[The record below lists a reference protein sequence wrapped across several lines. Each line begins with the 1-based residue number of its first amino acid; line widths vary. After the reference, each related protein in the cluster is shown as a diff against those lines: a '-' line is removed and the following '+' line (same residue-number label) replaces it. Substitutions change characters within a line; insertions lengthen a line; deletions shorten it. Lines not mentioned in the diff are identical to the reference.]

1 MDAPLRPAA
10 ATGRSPARSASSA
23 TAATT
28 STTAPT
34 ALSIPVVQRRAVT
47 GHFAGAEWGA
57 LLLTTNGAANIQ
69 LYQIDPQS
77 FTLIKIAECH
87 LGANLHGLERLR
99 IGMSPKDYILAALEG
114 GAILILEYNPKTV
127 HFELIDSER
136 YQSTHHPWLIWGRNM
151 TRDWRSRCVLIGN
164 VEDCKIVYI
173 LVDPVETKLSVSL
186 PMVDA
191 IPGAVLYSVVSVE
204 MAWRNPV
211 FACLEAYLP
220 ASKSGRPPSLHL
232 DNAATSA
239 ASREEAIMTGEKML
253 VYFELDL
260 EQNQAFRRWDQRV
273 DVSANMVIPVPG
285 DAGGV
290 LVCSRN
296 QVVWMHER
304 RTPQQ
309 VPIPRHPS
317 LDLDAD
323 VYLVSST
330 TVRLGSTGSTDSVGG
345 ATGTGTGSGGA
356 AMILVQSIFGDVYQ
370 IEFADHVLTIK
381 FFDAIPQSEQ
391 LFLLSNRFLL
401 ACSLF
406 EYPRVYYLL
415 SVTDDDDPDQPRYS
429 ALDKTDKE
437 DAYFRP
443 RPLRHLTSTLYL
455 AQSGVPN
462 TAAAGGPAPRR
473 APSSATS
480 PAMRTGSSAPDPATA
495 VGYYRGSSLHARTP
509 PASYAAANGR
519 ASPPTVYASAG
530 SPPFTHQQPLLTPP
544 PGYGFAPSPPP
555 AYAVVQSGG
564 GAGYAYQQGQQ
575 PQRAATS
582 SGAYARQRQ
591 PNGAVA
597 YAPPQHRHSMLANPN
612 AGARPVQVQGQGQG
626 YGVGGMQ
633 QQQQQ
638 QQQAPPGYYRVPG
651 GRPQAQ
657 PWPQQQQ
664 QQVVPHPQS
673 HPQYGYPQSQPHAA
687 QAPPGAAMSS
697 RQSSLAY
704 RQQVF
709 EGARTASVRRPRSQ
723 IVHHTPPVSAVP
735 PRMVQADLLA
745 KRQSSLRRTSPPRVD
760 RNGSGS
766 GVVSPPP
773 PTQDMVT
780 PPPMHS
786 NDSGTAP
793 VVAGGGGRAE
803 SPVASVADSG
813 VVPSEEPPATA
824 APSPAVSV
832 DDAKLRKAMELR
844 MYIVNEVYETEQSYA
859 ELLAI
864 MEDKIRKPIEDQKL
878 APAVFCR
885 MVFYGIAEL
894 RLFAKQFLDDL
905 AALLANWDDSSQ
917 LGPLFLAHR
926 DDFAVFHKFV
936 DNYANALSM
945 VRRGEEANPA
955 FRAFNERCKSSRD
968 THRQSVQDYLILPIQ
983 RATRYPLLLKDVRKH
998 TPEDHPDYPVLTM
1011 ALEMMNE
1018 MAAQVNHV
1026 KQHEEE
1032 MTRMFTMFKQVEGC
1046 PPNVIKY
1053 TRRVI
1058 LEAEVAD
1065 VSSGLVS
1072 LVGMG
1077 MGMGG
1082 ALKPTYRLFLL
1093 SDLLLLAK
1101 VHKKKMKFVR
1111 LLDLADIDFTE
1122 EPRGLVCSLT
1132 IKPESMSSQS
1142 LTLVNKHQGESGSVL
1157 QLHYAFAFH
1166 DDKARHGFTLAIT
1179 SKIRATAEQRAKE
1192 GGVFSLPRTL
1202 TKAPAAATTAS
1213 TDNEATP
1220 PTTPVGAV
1228 PHVSSPLAQ
1237 APLTVDV
1244 VATDDAASTA
1254 AGKAHRPVSL
1264 TLPALSIASASSRPM
1279 SGAPVL
1285 PLSIPVPGSGGPTG
1299 RPEITTPVVA
1309 RSPRLAP
1316 PDADDEDVWPTLPMI
1331 ATSPRSSTMSAVAGA
1346 TRIALVPASPGPNRR
1361 TSLIVLTGGNSSESS
1376 ASECDDDED
1385 YEDAEEE
1392 LGDGED
1398 DGEVRDKGMSV
1409 LSARVGSADRCRVSL
1424 GDDVE
1429 TAFSYLDMNDEE
1441 VLPVP
1446 PPTAADGDD
1455 EYAQFPEE
1463 LASAPL
1469 PPPIPSVDLDM
1480 PREASPEMIRDGSPT
1495 PTIVARSLDM
1505 EIGAELSDAPE
1516 AATRNRRSF
1525 TMPRASTDLEAAA
1538 AAAVAAT
1545 TVPVPPVP
1553 ATAAAATTASPSA
1566 IPRQHPMLRKA
1577 ASFRQ
1582 LTRSDTALTTSIR
1595 LLFSSSSS
1603 AEDRPPH
1610 PLAASAPTSRHASQ
1624 DMDGAASP
1632 ETLTPTPA
1640 SSNGSLSSR
1649 LRSGKLLRRAA
1660 SPADPEAVAAATP
1673 RVIVSPAASPPPT
1686 PPPPPPPASSAA
1698 AAVAGKSVS
1707 GRGKHRRGASD
1718 ASLAAPGEGEA
1729 GMKPPGTARKMSW
1742 TAAFGIK
1749 RGKSASSVAD

>member
-1 MDAPLRPAA
+1 MDVPLRPA

-330 TVRLGSTGSTDSVGG
+330 TVRLGGTGSTDSVGG
-345 ATGTGTGSGGA
+345 ATGTGTSGGA

-455 AQSGVPN
+455 AQNGAPI
-462 TAAAGGPAPRR
+462 AGGPAPRR

-480 PAMRTGSSAPDPATA
+480 PAMRTGSSASDPNAAGA

-509 PASYAAANGR
+509 ASYTSNGR
-519 ASPPTVYASAG
+519 PSPPTVYASASAG

-544 PGYGFAPSPPP
+544 PGYAYNAPMPSPPP
-555 AYAVVQSGG
+555 AYSPVHQ
-564 GAGYAYQQGQQ
+564 YQAQGQQ
-575 PQRAATS
+575 QPPQRAATAA
-582 SGAYARQRQ
+582 GAYARRQ
-591 PNGAVA
+591 PNGAA
-597 YAPPQHRHSMLANPN
+597 YAPAHPQHRHSMLANPN
-612 AGARPVQVQGQGQG
+612 AGQRPMQQGQGHG
-626 YGVGGMQ
+626 GGMQ
-633 QQQQQ
+633 QQPPP
-638 QQQAPPGYYRVPG
+638 PPGYYRVPG
-651 GRPQAQ
+651 GRPQAPAQ
-657 PWPQQQQ
+657 AWPQQQQ
-664 QQVVPHPQS
+664 QAVPHPQA
-673 HPQYGYPQSQPHAA
+673 HPQYGYAQSPPHAA
-687 QAPPGAAMSS
+687 QAPPAGAAMSS

-723 IVHHTPPVSAVP
+723 IVHPGQAPVSAVP

-760 RNGSGS
+760 RNGSS

-773 PTQDMVT
+773 PQQDFVT
-780 PPPMHS
+780 PPPMQS
-786 NDSGTAP
+786 NDSGTAA
-793 VVAGGGGRAE
+793 VVVGGGRAD

-813 VVPSEEPPATA
+813 VVPSEEPPTTT

-894 RLFAKQFLDDL
+894 RLFAKRFLDDL

-1011 ALEMMNE
+1011 ALDMMNE

-1202 TKAPAAATTAS
+1202 TKAPAAATAAS
-1213 TDNEATP
+1213 TDNEATT

-1237 APLTVDV
+1237 APLNVDA
-1244 VATDDAASTA
+1244 VATDDVASMA

-1264 TLPALSIASASSRPM
+1264 TLPALSIASSASSRPM

-1285 PLSIPVPGSGGPTG
+1285 PLSIPVPGGGATG

-1316 PDADDEDVWPTLPMI
+1316 PEVDDEGVWPTLPMI

-1376 ASECDDDED
+1376 ASECDDDEE
-1385 YEDAEEE
+1385 YEDAEENVA
-1392 LGDGED
+1392 GEDD
-1398 DGEVRDKGMSV
+1398 DGEVRDKGMSA
-1409 LSARVGSADRCRVSL
+1409 LSARVGGVDRCRVSL

-1446 PPTAADGDD
+1446 PPTAMDGDD

-1480 PREASPEMIRDGSPT
+1480 PREASPEVMRDGSPT
-1495 PTIVARSLDM
+1495 PTIVARSLDL
-1505 EIGAELSDAPE
+1505 EIGIDPADMPE
-1516 AATRNRRSF
+1516 ATTRNRRSF

-1553 ATAAAATTASPSA
+1553 ATAAAATPATPSA

-1603 AEDRPPH
+1603 ASSEDRPPH
-1610 PLAASAPTSRHASQ
+1610 PLASSAPTTRHASQ

-1718 ASLAAPGEGEA
+1718 ASLAAPGEAEA
-1729 GMKPPGTARKMSW
+1729 GVGGKPPGTARKMSW

>member
-1 MDAPLRPAA
+1 MDAPIRPR
-10 ATGRSPARSASSA
+10 GHGPE
-23 TAATT
+23 
-28 STTAPT
+28 P
-34 ALSIPVVQRRAVT
+34 RAVGLLGDRGHHVHDST
-47 GHFAGAEWGA
+47 DRAEHPRRHFAGAEWGA

-317 LDLDAD
+317 LDLEAD

-330 TVRLGSTGSTDSVGG
+330 TVRLGTGSTDG
-345 ATGTGTGSGGA
+345 ATGTGSGSGANG

-455 AQSGVPN
+455 TQNGAP
-462 TAAAGGPAPRR
+462 TAGGPAPRR
-473 APSSATS
+473 APSSAS
-480 PAMRTGSSAPDPATA
+480 PAMRTGSSASDPST
-495 VGYYRGSSLHARTP
+495 
-509 PASYAAANGR
+509 AAAGGR
-519 ASPPTVYASAG
+519 RVLPRPVAARAHTSRELRQRPPVAADRLRVGGAS
-530 SPPFTHQQPLLTPP
+530 SPAFTHQQPLLTPP
-544 PGYGFAPSPPP
+544 PGYAYSAPMPSPPP
-555 AYAVVQSGG
+555 AYSAVRQ
-564 GAGYAYQQGQQ
+564 GYQQQ

-582 SGAYARQRQ
+582 SGAYARRQ

-597 YAPPQHRHSMLANPN
+597 AGYAPPQHRHSMLANPN
-612 AGARPVQVQGQGQG
+612 VGQRLVQQGHG
-626 YGVGGMQ
+626 GGMQ
-633 QQQQQ
+633 QQQ
-638 QQQAPPGYYRVPG
+638 PPGYYRVPG

-657 PWPQQQQ
+657 AQAWPQQQQ
-664 QQVVPHPQS
+664 QQVPHPQA
-673 HPQYGYPQSQPHAA
+673 HPQYGYA
-687 QAPPGAAMSS
+687 QLPPPGTPAGAMSS

-723 IVHHTPPVSAVP
+723 IVHPGQAPVSAVP

-760 RNGSGS
+760 WNGSS
-766 GVVSPPP
+766 GVVAPPP
-773 PTQDMVT
+773 PTQDLVT
-780 PPPMHS
+780 PPPMQS
-786 NDSGTAP
+786 NDSGTAA
-793 VVAGGGGRAE
+793 VVVGGRAE

-813 VVPSEEPPATA
+813 VVPSEEQPT

-844 MYIVNEVYETEQSYA
+844 MYIANEVYETEQSYA
-859 ELLAI
+859 ELLAT

-905 AALLANWDDSSQ
+905 AALMANWDDTSQ

-955 FRAFNERCKSSRD
+955 FRAFNERCKSSKD
-968 THRQSVQDYLILPIQ
+968 THRQSVQDFLILPIQ

-1082 ALKPTYRLFLL
+1082 ALKPAYRLFLL

-1101 VHKKKMKFVR
+1101 VHKKKLKFVR

-1202 TKAPAAATTAS
+1202 TKAPAATAAS
-1213 TDNEATP
+1213 VDNEATT

-1244 VATDDAASTA
+1244 VVADDAASTA

-1264 TLPALSIASASSRPM
+1264 TLPALSIASSASSRPM

-1285 PLSIPVPGSGGPTG
+1285 PLSIPVPGGGAAG

-1316 PDADDEDVWPTLPMI
+1316 PEIDDEGVWPTLPMI

-1398 DGEVRDKGMSV
+1398 VDGEVKDKGMSA
-1409 LSARVGSADRCRVSL
+1409 LSARVSGADRCRVSL

-1441 VLPVP
+1441 VVPVPVP
-1446 PPTAADGDD
+1446 PPTAVDGDD

-1495 PTIVARSLDM
+1495 PTIVARSLDL
-1505 EIGAELSDAPE
+1505 ELGPDPADVPE
-1516 AATRNRRSF
+1516 ATARNRRSF

-1545 TVPVPPVP
+1545 TAPVPPVP
-1553 ATAAAATTASPSA
+1553 ATAAATAATPSA

-1603 AEDRPPH
+1603 EDRPAH
-1610 PLAASAPTSRHASQ
+1610 PLASSAPTTRHASQ
-1624 DMDGAASP
+1624 DMDGAVSP

-1718 ASLAAPGEGEA
+1718 ASLAAPGEGDAA
-1729 GMKPPGTARKMSW
+1729 GKPPGTARKMSW

>member
-1 MDAPLRPAA
+1 MDAPLRTAA

-23 TAATT
+23 TAATTT

-114 GAILILEYNPKTV
+114 GAILILEYNPRTV

-330 TVRLGSTGSTDSVGG
+330 TVRLGGTGSTDSVGG
-345 ATGTGTGSGGA
+345 ATGTGNSGGN

-370 IEFADHVLTIK
+370 IEFTDHVLTIK

-455 AQSGVPN
+455 AQNGVPN
-462 TAAAGGPAPRR
+462 TAAPRR
-473 APSSATS
+473 AASSAMS
-480 PAMRTGSSAPDPATA
+480 PAIRTGSSASDPSTA
-495 VGYYRGSSLHARTP
+495 IGYYRGSSLHARTP

-519 ASPPTVYASAG
+519 PSPPTVYASAAASAG

-544 PGYGFAPSPPP
+544 PGYAFNAPMPSPPP
-555 AYAVVQSGG
+555 AFAAVQSGG
-564 GAGYAYQQGQQ
+564 GAGYGYQQQGQQ

-582 SGAYARQRQ
+582 SGAYARQQRQQ

-612 AGARPVQVQGQGQG
+612 AGQRPVQGGVQ
-626 YGVGGMQ
+626 Q

-638 QQQAPPGYYRVPG
+638 QQQAPPPGYYRVPG
-651 GRPQAQ
+651 GRPQA
-657 PWPQQQQ
+657 WPQQQQ
-664 QQVVPHPQS
+664 QPQQQQSQVPLPHP
-673 HPQYGYPQSQPHAA
+673 HPQYGYPAPHAA
-687 QAPPGAAMSS
+687 QQPPAGGAMSS

-735 PRMVQADLLA
+735 PRMVQADSLA

-760 RNGSGS
+760 RNGSS
-766 GVVSPPP
+766 CGVVSPPP
-773 PTQDMVT
+773 DLVA
-780 PPPMHS
+780 PPPMQS
-786 NDSGTAP
+786 YDSGTAP
-793 VVAGGGGRAE
+793 VVVGGGGRAD

-813 VVPSEEPPATA
+813 VVPSEEQPTVQ
-824 APSPAVSV
+824 SPAVSV

-1058 LEAEVAD
+1058 LETEVAD

-1111 LLDLADIDFTE
+1111 LLDLADIDFAE

-1202 TKAPAAATTAS
+1202 TKAPAAATAAR
-1213 TDNEATP
+1213 TDNEATT

-1237 APLTVDV
+1237 APLTVDAV
-1244 VATDDAASTA
+1244 VADDTASTT

-1264 TLPALSIASASSRPM
+1264 TLPALSISSAASSRPM

-1285 PLSIPVPGSGGPTG
+1285 PLSIPVPGGGPTG

-1376 ASECDDDED
+1376 ASECDDEDED
-1385 YEDAEEE
+1385 YEDAEED
-1392 LGDGED
+1392 LDDGED
-1398 DGEVRDKGMSV
+1398 DGEVRDKGMSA
-1409 LSARVGSADRCRVSL
+1409 LSARVGGADRCRVSL

-1446 PPTAADGDD
+1446 PPTAVDGDD

-1495 PTIVARSLDM
+1495 PTIVARPLDV
-1505 EIGAELSDAPE
+1505 EIDAEHADVPE
-1516 AATRNRRSF
+1516 ATTRNRRSF

-1553 ATAAAATTASPSA
+1553 ATATTAAAPSA

-1603 AEDRPPH
+1603 ASSEDRPPH
-1610 PLAASAPTSRHASQ
+1610 PLASSAPTTRHASQ

-1632 ETLTPTPA
+1632 ETLTPTP

-1660 SPADPEAVAAATP
+1660 SPADPEAAAAAATP

-1686 PPPPPPPASSAA
+1686 PPTPPPPTA
-1698 AAVAGKSVS
+1698 AAVAGKPVS

-1749 RGKSASSVAD
+1749 RGKSASNVAD